1 MNNTNRLISSDNKG
15 YAAIRMERDF
25 NGGPGAFPG
34 KGPFVAAFST
44 ANQGD
49 VSPNTK
55 GAFCNEGPNA
65 GQPCD
70 KLTSTCPNDRG
81 INLVQLCTAQGPA
94 GKNDRENT
102 RIIGEN
108 QYRKAVELFANA
120 TQPLG
125 GRLHYRQSFVNMTH
139 LVVEV
144 NGYNYTTCKPAMG
157 YSFAGGTTDGP
168 GFFNFHQGDSDP
180 EHPFWDRIRDFLVE
194 PSESERQCQ
203 LPKPILLPTGEAV
216 LPHAWQ
222 PDIVDIQLV
231 VLGDLVIIAVP
242 GEFSTMAGR
251 RLRDHVR
258 QILTDGG
265 VISANAIVTIAGLS
279 NTYTNYIV
287 TYEEYLIQRYEGAST
302 IYGPH
307 TLSAYLQ
314 EYGKLARAIVDNV
327 TVPAGPSPP
336 DFYDRLISQAPVP
349 REDTQPDGA
358 AFGAVKRG
366 ACRVCRTAVGISIA
380 LTPFAQVS
388 WRLARFSADVAS
400 QYTIGESVSVLFYGA
415 NPRNNLGLESTFLT
429 VEYNNG
435 TTWVPVRYDG
445 DFDTELRWVPHHE
458 PNAPQFVSDVEI
470 VWITDSDAQR
480 TLAAKG
486 CVRLLRCKLM
496 NASWLF
502 MLGGALFCSGPV
514 PHRVQWLPARRQ
526 RERLPVHWCLGYLQ
540 PRGVSVTSYFL
551 PMGPSCCVEPKFVE
565 KKKAVQNYRTRLP
578 ILERVAHAGRKT
590 PKFKAHHKKVF
601 LAGQG
606 FVNKGLA
613 RAAASVVQLL
623 VQPERERTAAQPLTR
638 RTRPMC
644 C

>member
-1 MNNTNRLISSDNKG
+1 VTGAVGELLESNIQRSAAAYENNPAEERAKYQYDVDKDMMLVKITDLNGNALGSINWFRTRRHAQTRRFAHTARPYADRRSGVPPRFPPRRTRPPPPTAVHATSMNNTNRLISSDNKG

-108 QYRKAVELFANA
+108 QYRKAIELFINA
-120 TQPLG
+120 TQHLG
-125 GRLHYRQSFVNMTH
+125 GRLRYRQSFVNMTH

-287 TYEEYLIQRYEGAST
+287 TYEEYLVQRYEGAST

-327 TVPAGPSPP
+327 AVPAGPSPP

-366 ACRVCRTAVGISIA
+366 ACRVYRAAVG
-380 LTPFAQVS
+380 
-388 WRLARFSADVAS
+388 
-400 QYTIGESVSVLFYGA
+400 
-415 NPRNNLGLESTFLT
+415 
-429 VEYNNG
+429 
-435 TTWVPVRYDG
+435 
-445 DFDTELRWVPHHE
+445 
-458 PNAPQFVSDVEI
+458 
-470 VWITDSDAQR
+470 
-480 TLAAKG
+480 
-486 CVRLLRCKLM
+486 
-496 NASWLF
+496 
-502 MLGGALFCSGPV
+502 
-514 PHRVQWLPARRQ
+514 
-526 RERLPVHWCLGYLQ
+526 
-540 PRGVSVTSYFL
+540 
-551 PMGPSCCVEPKFVE
+551 
-565 KKKAVQNYRTRLP
+565 
-578 ILERVAHAGRKT
+578 
-590 PKFKAHHKKVF
+590 
-601 LAGQG
+601 
-606 FVNKGLA
+606 
-613 RAAASVVQLL
+613 
-623 VQPERERTAAQPLTR
+623 
-638 RTRPMC
+638 
-644 C
+644 